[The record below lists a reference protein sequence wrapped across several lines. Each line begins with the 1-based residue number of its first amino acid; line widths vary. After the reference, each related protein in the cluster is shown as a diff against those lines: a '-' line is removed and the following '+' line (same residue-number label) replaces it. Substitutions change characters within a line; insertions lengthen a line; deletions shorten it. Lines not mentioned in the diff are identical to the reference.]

1 MLKIITCHAFQAFGI
16 YMVYINIVNW
26 MTNQIFELTTD
37 TSLLP
42 YFFILSACNLF
53 LHQEETM
60 DQHSLASSKR
70 TCSGAVISK
79 L

>member
-1 MLKIITCHAFQAFGI
+1 MLKTITCHAFQAFGI

-53 LHQEETM
+53 LRQEETM

>member
-1 MLKIITCHAFQAFGI
+1 MLKIIMCHAFQAFGI
-16 YMVYINIVNW
+16 YMVYINILNW

-53 LHQEETM
+53 LRPEETM
-60 DQHSLASSKR
+60 SQHSLSSSKR
-70 TCSGAVISK
+70 TCNGVVISK

>member
-16 YMVYINIVNW
+16 YMVYINILNW
-26 MTNQIFELTTD
+26 MTNRIFELTTD

-53 LHQEETM
+53 LRQEETM
-60 DQHSLASSKR
+60 SQHSLPPLKR

>member
-53 LHQEETM
+53 LRQEETM
-60 DQHSLASSKR
+60 DQHSLACSKR